1 MKHIMQSDPKQRY
14 KIKDIKAHLWY
25 CKIQQNQLDGMIIGK
40 DEIPI
45 LDQIKTEM
53 LSTPNLQALDGLD
66 RIVE

>member
-1 MKHIMQSDPKQRY
+1 
-14 KIKDIKAHLWY
+14 
-25 CKIQQNQLDGMIIGK
+25 MIIGK